1 MTKGLPYIIDALF
14 GKTELKDV
22 SLEELHELVKEFGAG
37 RVTIVLVR
45 GASHAVIVEDPRA
58 VADAV
63 IAFARKL
70 FA

>member
-1 MTKGLPYIIDALF
+1 
-14 GKTELKDV
+14 V
-22 SLEELHELVKEFGAG
+22 
-37 RVTIVLVR
+37 VLVR

>member
-1 MTKGLPYIIDALF
+1 LQAEFDPYRPRSTAD
-14 GKTELKDV
+14 
-22 SLEELHELVKEFGAG
+22 ELVKEFGAG
-37 RVTIVLVR
+37 RVTVVLVR
-45 GASHAVIVEDPRA
+45 GVSHAVIVEDPRA